1 MADYTGHTTALEAAT
16 IAQKAQV
23 GKLILGHFSN
33 RYGDLTVFTDEARTF
48 SQFIPTKSFGKCKNL
63 KEYVEV

>member
-23 GKLILGHFSN
+23 GKLILG
-33 RYGDLTVFTDEARTF
+33 TF
-48 SQFIPTKSFGKCKNL
+48 FQQIWRSDSI
-63 KEYVEV
+63 YR